1 MNDNLI
7 RSKKFFSS
15 WSGGKDSC
23 LSLYRS
29 IQNGGKPDLL
39 FTMMVENGEKSRSHG
54 LSPDLLKAQAESLNI
69 PIVYASASWE
79 SYEKVFIDQLNK
91 IKAQGIDDGVFGDI
105 DLMHHLEW
113 VTRVCEQA
121 GLTAHEPLWQEDRT
135 ALLTEFI
142 DLGFKAMIVTINKKQ
157 LTEDFLGQI
166 IDFDLIKKMQH
177 AGIDPSGE
185 LGEYHTV
192 VIDGPL
198 FSFPINIQPESHY
211 DFQNYCFLNL
221 K

>member
-1 MNDNLI
+1 MKNNLI
-7 RSKKFFSS
+7 NAKKFFSS

-39 FTMMVENGEKSRSHG
+39 FTMMIENGEKSRSHG
-54 LSPDLLKAQAESLNI
+54 LSPDLLKAQAESMKI
-69 PIVYASASWE
+69 PIVYASASWDA
-79 SYEKVFIDQLNK
+79 YEKVFIDQLNK
-91 IKAQGIDDGVFGDI
+91 IKAQGIGDGVFGDI
-105 DLMHHLEW
+105 DLMPHLKW
-113 VTRVCEQA
+113 VTRVCEKA
-121 GLTAHEPLWQEDRT
+121 GITAHEPLWQEDRT

-142 DLGFKAMIVTINKKQ
+142 NLGFIAMIVTINKKH
-157 LTEDFLGQI
+157 LSRDFLGQI
-166 IDFDLIKKMQH
+166 IDFDLIEKMKM

-198 FSFPINIQPESHY
+198 FSFPINIQSTSYY
-211 DFQNYCFLNL
+211 DYQDYCFLDL